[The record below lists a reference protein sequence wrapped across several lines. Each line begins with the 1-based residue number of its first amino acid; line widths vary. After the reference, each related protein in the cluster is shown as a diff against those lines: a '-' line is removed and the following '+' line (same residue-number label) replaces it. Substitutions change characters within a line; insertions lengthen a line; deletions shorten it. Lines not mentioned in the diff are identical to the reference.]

1 MTDLTATSASRLPL
15 HLLLG
20 DLPGLATCLLD
31 DLGRIREWT
40 EGAQAL
46 MGHARS
52 EALGRPAVELLRLPP
67 GGLPALAPQ
76 RTEAW
81 ALLTR
86 QDGSTFRARLIA
98 LPVPEGHLL
107 LLHPALGTPQP
118 KDETVRELME
128 LRQALDESAIVAIT
142 DAKGDITYANDRFC
156 RISQYNREELLGK
169 NHRIINSGYH
179 PKAFFTTLWS
189 AIARGHV
196 WRGEVKNRAKDG
208 SYYWVDTTIVPFL
221 DASGR
226 PWQYMSIRFEITA
239 RKRVEEALLEKQ
251 AELEERAAAL
261 ARSNADLEQFAYV
274 ASHDLQEPLRMVSSF
289 TELLA
294 KRYKGKLDSDAD
306 EFIDFAMQGAL
317 RMQVMIRDL
326 LAYARLSNTMEG
338 TQRIHL
344 DDALDAALANLG
356 LAVKEA
362 APTIRRFP
370 LPVVMGDLSHLT
382 LLYQNLLA
390 NALKFRSPDRP
401 LELNV
406 GAEREGGLW
415 RCWVKDNG
423 IGFDPKYAERIF
435 TIFQRLHSRAEYP
448 GSGIGLAFCKK
459 IVERHG
465 GHIRV
470 ESAPGEGATFH
481 FTLPMDRSPS

>member
-1 MTDLTATSASRLPL
+1 
-15 HLLLG
+15 
-20 DLPGLATCLLD
+20 
-31 DLGRIREWT
+31 
-40 EGAQAL
+40 
-46 MGHARS
+46 
-52 EALGRPAVELLRLPP
+52 
-67 GGLPALAPQ
+67 
-76 RTEAW
+76 
-81 ALLTR
+81 
-86 QDGSTFRARLIA
+86 
-98 LPVPEGHLL
+98 
-107 LLHPALGTPQP
+107 
-118 KDETVRELME
+118 
-128 LRQALDESAIVAIT
+128 
-142 DAKGDITYANDRFC
+142 
-156 RISQYNREELLGK
+156 
-169 NHRIINSGYH
+169 
-179 PKAFFTTLWS
+179 
-189 AIARGHV
+189 
-196 WRGEVKNRAKDG
+196 
-208 SYYWVDTTIVPFL
+208 
-221 DASGR
+221 
-226 PWQYMSIRFEITA
+226 MSIRFEITE

-294 KRYKGKLDSDAD
+294 KRYKGRLDTDAD

-317 RMQVMIRDL
+317 RMQVMIQDL

-344 DDALDAALANLG
+344 EDALDAALANLS

-390 NALKFRSPDRP
+390 NALKFRHPGRP
-401 LELNV
+401 LELTL
-406 GAEREGGLW
+406 GAEREGGHW
-415 RCWVKDNG
+415 RCSVKDNG
-423 IGFDPKYAERIF
+423 IGFDPQYAERIF

-448 GSGIGLAFCKK
+448 GNGIGLAFCKK

-465 GHIRV
+465 GRIWV
-470 ESAPGEGATFH
+470 ESTPNQGTTFL